1 MFDLSIL
8 IQLPVFFFAIIVH
21 ECAHGWV
28 AYQCGDNTAKA
39 AGRITLNP
47 LPHIDMMGTVIL
59 PLLLVLSGS
68 RFIIG
73 WAKPVPINPYNFNNP
88 RSDLIKVSAAGPAS
102 NIILALLSV
111 FCIHLIGP
119 PMGSLSKVFI
129 FSAYI
134 NLLLAVFNL
143 IPIPPLDGSQVLSGL
158 LPPELS
164 MKYNRLIPY
173 GFIII
178 LFLLYVG
185 VLWSIII
192 PVVNFLFKLLYIG
205 VKEFLTVLKLG

>member
-1 MFDLSIL
+1 MFDLPTWV
-8 IQLPVFFFAIIVH
+8 QLPLFFFAIIVH

-47 LPHIDMMGTVIL
+47 LPHIDLMGTIIL
-59 PLLLVLSGS
+59 PLLLILSGS
-68 RFIIG
+68 HFIIG
-73 WAKPVPINPYNFNNP
+73 WAKPVPINPYNFNNL
-88 RSDLIKVSAAGPAS
+88 RRDLIKVSAAGPAS

-119 PMGSLSKVFI
+119 PVGGLSKVFI

-164 MKYNRLIPY
+164 MKYNRLTPY

-192 PVVNFLFKLLYIG
+192 PVVDFLFESLYFGLRGLLS
-205 VKEFLTVLKLG
+205 VVH